1 MLIQLGK
8 HHKIFGIS
16 TKVNSISCPND
27 NIYFSLVHMLDLD
40 IIVAGIDNI
49 HATNCIFWEIRFSGI
64 LNLGGESDLRYSL
77 LTMTTQ
83 VARFP
88 QTPTTRK
95 MLKVKYCFF
104 VFHIKELYWV
114 AWVLFGSAQKH
125 VFIAMHLI
133 YGIKSNVQKRGHLKL
148 KRTGLQEKAQGWIEM
163 KIKAFLS
170 LMRF

>member
-27 NIYFSLVHMLDLD
+27 NIHFSLVHMLDLD

-64 LNLGGESDLRYSL
+64 LNIGGESDLRYSL

-95 MLKVKYCFF
+95 MLKVKYCFLSSR
-104 VFHIKELYWV
+104 K
-114 AWVLFGSAQKH
+114 
-125 VFIAMHLI
+125 M
-133 YGIKSNVQKRGHLKL
+133 LKFKYFLASRKML
-148 KRTGLQEKAQGWIEM
+148 KVKYC
-163 KIKAFLS
+163 FCPP
-170 LMRF
+170 